1 MEARIEIVGLRELM
15 ADVDR
20 LAAGV
25 ALRDTMETAVEMVRT
40 QIAVYPAPPSG
51 YRMVWKSE
59 KQRRWFF
66 AALREGRIQVP
77 YRRTGTLGRR
87 WTTNITGSGS
97 AEIRG
102 EIGNA
107 TEYGPWVQA
116 AESQAAIHQGRWRT
130 DVQVAEMMAGPIQAL
145 FEARLQAAMPR

>member
-66 AALREGRIQVP
+66 AALREGRISVP

-87 WTTNITGSGS
+87 WTTEVSRQGDDLVGKV
-97 AEIRG
+97 
-102 EIGNA
+102 GNV
-107 TEYGPWVQA
+107 TVYGPFVQSVDEQA
-116 AESQAAIHQGRWRT
+116 AVHRGRWRT
-130 DVQVAEMMAGPIQAL
+130 DEQVARLMEPNIQAL
-145 FEARLQAAMPR
+145 FEARIQAAMP